1 MIYACNFH
9 RIRQRMSR
17 KTRSKHNQRPERRR
31 RTRRVQRGGG
41 FNENIKE
48 LGDWITAL
56 RQTGLFNKENQS
68 SENQQKWAKR
78 PDDPAHTVGL
88 YTLGDLKD
96 ESLRLPPRKM
106 LDKTQPDQLQNPDNT
121 EFNIILPGDDQ
132 EDAVDIRSLAATLRS
147 LLAPVLLDRVTPNQF
162 KEYMTRI
169 KRGQEQD
176 PDIMR
181 TISLA
186 ESLETAIQRMA
197 GILQPEQTANFVD
210 EQYYPLTILSL
221 LMNTDMPDA
230 QSQDTIVPV
239 LVSAKAVKTITSQSE
254 ELGGIPQ
261 NQEQATLPAQPAP
274 PAF

>member
-1 MIYACNFH
+1 
-9 RIRQRMSR
+9 
-17 KTRSKHNQRPERRR
+17 
-31 RTRRVQRGGG
+31 
-41 FNENIKE
+41 
-48 LGDWITAL
+48 
-56 RQTGLFNKENQS
+56 
-68 SENQQKWAKR
+68 
-78 PDDPAHTVGL
+78 
-88 YTLGDLKD
+88 
-96 ESLRLPPRKM
+96 
-106 LDKTQPDQLQNPDNT
+106 
-121 EFNIILPGDDQ
+121 
-132 EDAVDIRSLAATLRS
+132 
-147 LLAPVLLDRVTPNQF
+147 
-162 KEYMTRI
+162 MTRI